1 MSDST
6 GAPQSQNG
14 IFAAFHELTLKGLEQ
29 SLLDA
34 QARYERGEAQADPT
48 PSLNWAVT
56 NQAMPDESGAAP
68 SLETLL
74 QEEVIL
80 WLSVGDEKLEI
91 VPGSDHAT
99 IQASALINALK
110 EMRTMVQGLARTGL
124 QSWLCSFTT
133 LRSPRRNRPPHPRM
147 RANQPGSTTPLSI
160 ATSLYNHPL

>member
-1 MSDST
+1 MSEST
-6 GAPQSQNG
+6 DAPQSQNG

-34 QARYERGEAQADPT
+34 QARYERGETRADPA

-56 NQAMPDESGAAP
+56 NQAMADESGAAP
-68 SLETLL
+68 SLDKLL

-110 EMRTMVQGLARTGL
+110 EMQTMVQ
-124 QSWLCSFTT
+124 SFTED
-133 LRSPRRNRPPHPRM
+133 RSSELATQFHNIAVAQAKPSSPPEDEGKSAWEYDATVDRY
-147 RANQPGSTTPLSI
+147 I
-160 ATSLYNHPL
+160 AV

>member
-6 GAPQSQNG
+6 GAPLSQSRG

-34 QARYERGEAQADPT
+34 QTRYERGEVQVDPA

-56 NQAMPDESGAAP
+56 NQAMADESGALP
-68 SLETLL
+68 SIDKLL

-99 IQASALINALK
+99 IQASALIKALR
-110 EMRTMVQGLARTGL
+110 EMQNMVQDFAEDRTSELAKQFHEIAIAQAKPSSPPDEDGKS
-124 QSWLCSFTT
+124 SWEYDSAVD
-133 LRSPRRNRPPHPRM
+133 SYV
-147 RANQPGSTTPLSI
+147 AV
-160 ATSLYNHPL
+160 

>member
-34 QARYERGEAQADPT
+34 QARYERGEAQTDPT

-56 NQAMPDESGAAP
+56 NQAMADESGAAP
-68 SLETLL
+68 SLEKLL

-110 EMRTMVQGLARTGL
+110 EMQTMVQGLAED
-124 QSWLCSFTT
+124 
-133 LRSPRRNRPPHPRM
+133 RSSELATQFHDIAISQAKPSSPPEDEGKSAWEYDATVDRY
-147 RANQPGSTTPLSI
+147 I
-160 ATSLYNHPL
+160 AV

>member
-6 GAPQSQNG
+6 DAPQFRNG
-14 IFAAFHELTLKGLEQ
+14 IFAAFHELTLKGLER

-34 QARYERGEAQADPT
+34 QARYERGEAQADPA

-56 NQAMPDESGAAP
+56 NQAISDESGAAP
-68 SLETLL
+68 SLDKLL

-80 WLSVGDEKLEI
+80 WLSLGDEKLEI

-110 EMRTMVQGLARTGL
+110 EMQTMVQGLAED
-124 QSWLCSFTT
+124 
-133 LRSPRRNRPPHPRM
+133 RSSELARQFHDIAIAQAKPSSPPEEEGKSAWEYDATVDRY
-147 RANQPGSTTPLSI
+147 I
-160 ATSLYNHPL
+160 AV

>member
-34 QARYERGEAQADPT
+34 QARYERGEAQTDPT
-48 PSLNWAVT
+48 PSVNWAVT
-56 NQAMPDESGAAP
+56 NQAMADESGGAAP
-68 SLETLL
+68 SLEKLL

-110 EMRTMVQGLARTGL
+110 EMQTMVQGLAED
-124 QSWLCSFTT
+124 
-133 LRSPRRNRPPHPRM
+133 RSSELATQFHDIAIAQAKPSSPPEDEGKSAWEYDATVDRY
-147 RANQPGSTTPLSI
+147 I
-160 ATSLYNHPL
+160 AV

>member
-14 IFAAFHELTLKGLEQ
+14 IFAAFHELTLQGLEQ

-34 QARYERGEAQADPT
+34 QARYGRGEAQADPT

-56 NQAMPDESGAAP
+56 NQAIADESGAAP
-68 SLETLL
+68 SLDKLL

-99 IQASALINALK
+99 IQASALIDALK
-110 EMRTMVQGLARTGL
+110 EMQTMVQGLAED
-124 QSWLCSFTT
+124 
-133 LRSPRRNRPPHPRM
+133 RSSELARQFHDI
-147 RANQPGSTTPLSI
+147 AIAQATPSSSPEEEGKSAWEYDATVDRYI
-160 ATSLYNHPL
+160 AV

>member
-34 QARYERGEAQADPT
+34 QARYGRGEAQADPT

-56 NQAMPDESGAAP
+56 NQAIADESGAAP
-68 SLETLL
+68 SLDKLL

-80 WLSVGDEKLEI
+80 WLSVGP
-91 VPGSDHAT
+91 VFRASHAV
-99 IQASALINALK
+99 S
-110 EMRTMVQGLARTGL
+110 
-124 QSWLCSFTT
+124 
-133 LRSPRRNRPPHPRM
+133 
-147 RANQPGSTTPLSI
+147 
-160 ATSLYNHPL
+160 

>member
-34 QARYERGEAQADPT
+34 QARYGRGEAQADPT

-56 NQAMPDESGAAP
+56 NQAIADDSGAAP
-68 SLETLL
+68 SLDKLL

-110 EMRTMVQGLARTGL
+110 EMQTMVQGLAED
-124 QSWLCSFTT
+124 
-133 LRSPRRNRPPHPRM
+133 RSSELARQFHDI
-147 RANQPGSTTPLSI
+147 AIAQATPSSSPEEEGKSAWEYDATVDRYI
-160 ATSLYNHPL
+160 AV

>member
-6 GAPQSQNG
+6 GAPQPQNG

-34 QARYERGEAQADPT
+34 QARYERGEAQADPA

-56 NQAMPDESGAAP
+56 NQAVADGSGATP
-68 SLETLL
+68 SLDKLL

-91 VPGSDHAT
+91 VPGSDHAN
-99 IQASALINALK
+99 IQASALIKSLE
-110 EMRTMVQGLARTGL
+110 EMQTMVQGLAEN
-124 QSWLCSFTT
+124 
-133 LRSPRRNRPPHPRM
+133 RSSELATQFHDIAIAQAKPSSPPEDEGKSAWEYDATVDRY
-147 RANQPGSTTPLSI
+147 I
-160 ATSLYNHPL
+160 AV

>member
-14 IFAAFHELTLKGLEQ
+14 IFAAFHELTLKGLDQ

-34 QARYERGEAQADPT
+34 QARYERGEAQTDPA

-56 NQAMPDESGAAP
+56 NQAMTAESGASP
-68 SLETLL
+68 SLDKLL
-74 QEEVIL
+74 KEEVIL

-99 IQASALINALK
+99 IQASALVNALK
-110 EMRTMVQGLARTGL
+110 EMQTMVQGLADD
-124 QSWLCSFTT
+124 
-133 LRSPRRNRPPHPRM
+133 RSSKLATQFHDIAIAQAKPSSPPEDEGKSAWEYDATVDRY
-147 RANQPGSTTPLSI
+147 I
-160 ATSLYNHPL
+160 AV

>member
-14 IFAAFHELTLKGLEQ
+14 IFAAFHELTLKCLEQ
-29 SLLDA
+29 SLRDA
-34 QARYERGEAQADPT
+34 QARYERGEAQADPA

-56 NQAMPDESGAAP
+56 NQAMADEGDAVP
-68 SLETLL
+68 SLEKLL

-110 EMRTMVQGLARTGL
+110 EMQTMVQGLAED
-124 QSWLCSFTT
+124 
-133 LRSPRRNRPPHPRM
+133 RSSELATQFHDIAIAQAKPSSPPEDEGKSAWEYDATVDRY
-147 RANQPGSTTPLSI
+147 I
-160 ATSLYNHPL
+160 AV

>member
-6 GAPQSQNG
+6 GALQSQEGG
-14 IFAAFHELTLKGLEQ
+14 IFAAFHALTLKGLEQ

-34 QARYERGEAQADPT
+34 QARYERGEAQVDPA

-56 NQAMPDESGAAP
+56 NQAMADESGIPP

-80 WLSVGDEKLEI
+80 WLSVGSEKLEI

-110 EMRTMVQGLARTGL
+110 EMQTMVQGFAMDRSSELATQFHQIAIAQAL
-124 QSWLCSFTT
+124 
-133 LRSPRRNRPPHPRM
+133 PPNPPEEEGKT
-147 RANQPGSTTPLSI
+147 AWEYDSGSDRYI
-160 ATSLYNHPL
+160 AV

>member
-6 GAPQSQNG
+6 AAPQSQNG

-34 QARYERGEAQADPT
+34 QARYEQGEAQADPD

-56 NQAMPDESGAAP
+56 NQAMADGSDATP
-68 SLETLL
+68 SLDKLL

-91 VPGSDHAT
+91 VPGSDHAN

-110 EMRTMVQGLARTGL
+110 EMQTMVQGLAED
-124 QSWLCSFTT
+124 
-133 LRSPRRNRPPHPRM
+133 RSSELATQFHNIAIAQAKPSSPPEDEGKSAWEYDATVDRY
-147 RANQPGSTTPLSI
+147 I
-160 ATSLYNHPL
+160 AV

>member
-1 MSDST
+1 MSEST

-34 QARYERGEAQADPT
+34 QARYERGEAQTDPA

-56 NQAMPDESGAAP
+56 NQAMADDSGAAP
-68 SLETLL
+68 SLDKLH

-99 IQASALINALK
+99 IQASDLINALK
-110 EMRTMVQGLARTGL
+110 EIQAMVQGFAKDRSSELAT
-124 QSWLCSFTT
+124 QFHDIAIAQAKPA
-133 LRSPRRNRPPHPRM
+133 SPPEDEGKSAWEYD
-147 RANQPGSTTPLSI
+147 ANVDSYI
-160 ATSLYNHPL
+160 AV

>member
-14 IFAAFHELTLKGLEQ
+14 IFAAFHELTLKGLDQ

-34 QARYERGEAQADPT
+34 QARYERGEAQTDPA

-56 NQAMPDESGAAP
+56 NQALTDESGASP
-68 SLETLL
+68 SLDKLL
-74 QEEVIL
+74 KEEVIL

-99 IQASALINALK
+99 IQASALVNALK
-110 EMRTMVQGLARTGL
+110 EMQTMVQGLADD
-124 QSWLCSFTT
+124 
-133 LRSPRRNRPPHPRM
+133 RSSKLATQFHDIAIAQAKPSSPPEDEGKSAWEYDATVDRY
-147 RANQPGSTTPLSI
+147 I
-160 ATSLYNHPL
+160 AV